1 MKPILAACFAF
12 LGGDA
17 IWLWNTSR
25 LYRRLLP
32 PILLAQPVWW
42 AAVAFYAIYLCG
54 LIQFC
59 LRPGLRETSV
69 RAALRGAGFGFVAYA
84 TYDLTNQATVAGWPI
99 TITIMDL
106 IWGTLLSAFAC
117 LIGCWVARH
126 SHRP

>member
-32 PILLAQPVWW
+32 PILLVQPVVW
-42 AAVAFYAIYLCG
+42 AAVAFYAIYLIG
-54 LIQFC
+54 LVQFC
-59 LRPGLRETSV
+59 VRPGLRETPV

-84 TYDLTNQATVAGWPI
+84 TYDLTNQATVAGWPVP
-99 TITIMDL
+99 ITIMDL
-106 IWGTLLSAFAC
+106 IWGASLSAFAC
-117 LIGCWVARH
+117 LIAWRVAR
-126 SHRP
+126 R